1 MIQVRI
7 YRPTKTAMQS
17 GQARTRGWLLEGL
30 SPHRKAP
37 DSLMGW
43 VSSKDTLNQIRLEF
57 DAIEEAVAYAER
69 QGWTYTLALPHSRT
83 LKPKNYA
90 DNFSFHRVR

>member
-17 GQARTRGWLLEGL
+17 GQANARGWLLEGL

-43 VSSKDTLNQIRLEF
+43 ISSKDTLNQIRLAFESVE
-57 DAIEEAVAYAER
+57 DAVAYAER
-69 QGWTYTLALPHSRT
+69 QGWQYIFVPPHDRRF
-83 LKPKNYA
+83 KPKNYA
-90 DNFSFHRVR
+90 DHFSFHRVR